1 MSAALTYFTMLSLA
15 PLLVMAIAIAG
26 FVFGD
31 KMAEAEIVELAAR
44 FTTEEIAGT
53 IANLIKNASRPAT
66 GIVAGSISV
75 VVLLFGASGVF
86 SQLHDTFND
95 VWQVPIENRS
105 GMLFTIQQRLIGI
118 SMVLVAGVLLLA
130 SNVLSTV
137 LSTIAES
144 YPKTISWLNLADRG
158 VSYLLMPLVI
168 SLMYW
173 LIPSTRIAYRDV
185 IPAAM
190 LTAILVSLSRH
201 LIQMYLKFSTT
212 SEVYGAAG
220 SLVVLLVW
228 VYMTGLVVF
237 QGAAFCRAW
246 AENFGSRYRP
256 ERLRADGTSDCPLG
270 SAFQR
275 ERSLSEI
282 QIQMFVH
289 RTKGVGYVL

>member
-1 MSAALTYFTMLSLA
+1 MFRRIGQLFYLSYRIWADANASRMSAALTYFTMLSLA

-26 FVFGD
+26 FAFGD

-66 GIVAGSISV
+66 GIVAGTISV
-75 VVLLFGASGVF
+75 AVLLFGASGVF

-95 VWQVPIENRS
+95 IWQVPVEKRS
-105 GMLFTIQQRLIGI
+105 GILFTIQQRLIGI
-118 SMVLVAGVLLLA
+118 AMVLIAGILLLA
-130 SNVLSTV
+130 SNVLSTL
-137 LSTIAES
+137 LSTIVES
-144 YPKTISWLNLADRG
+144 YPKAISWLNLADRG
-158 VSYLLMPLVI
+158 VSYLLMPLI
-168 SLMYW
+168 LSLIYW

-201 LIQMYLKFSTT
+201 LIQMYLQFSKT

-237 QGAAFCRAW
+237 YGAAFCRAW
-246 AENFGSRYRP
+246 AETFGSRFD
-256 ERLRADGTSDCPLG
+256 AK
-270 SAFQR
+270 
-275 ERSLSEI
+275 
-282 QIQMFVH
+282 H
-289 RTKGVGYVL
+289 H

>member
-1 MSAALTYFTMLSLA
+1 MFRRIGQLFYSSYRIWADTNASRMSAALTYFTMLSLA

-26 FVFGD
+26 FAFGD

-66 GIVAGSISV
+66 GIVAGTISV
-75 VVLLFGASGVF
+75 AILLFGASGVF

-95 VWQVPIENRS
+95 IWQVPVEQRS
-105 GMLFTIQQRLIGI
+105 GILFTIQQRLIGI
-118 SMVLVAGVLLLA
+118 AMVLIAGILLLA
-130 SNVLSTV
+130 SNVLNTL

-144 YPKTISWLNLADRG
+144 YPKAISWLNLADRG
-158 VSYLLMPLVI
+158 VSYLLMPLI
-168 SLMYW
+168 LSLIYW

-201 LIQMYLKFSTT
+201 LIQMYLQFSKT

-237 QGAAFCRAW
+237 YGAAFCRAW
-246 AENFGSRYRP
+246 AETFGSRFD
-256 ERLRADGTSDCPLG
+256 AKHD
-270 SAFQR
+270 
-275 ERSLSEI
+275 
-282 QIQMFVH
+282 
-289 RTKGVGYVL
+289 